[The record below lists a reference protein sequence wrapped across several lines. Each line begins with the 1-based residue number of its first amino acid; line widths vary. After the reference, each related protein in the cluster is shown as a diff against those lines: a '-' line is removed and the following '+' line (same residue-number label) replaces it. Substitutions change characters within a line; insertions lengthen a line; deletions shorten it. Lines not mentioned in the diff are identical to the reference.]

1 MQYLQKA
8 NGLSEHLLSLIND
21 ILDMS
26 RIEAGK
32 VELEEKTF
40 SLRQL
45 GNRLHDM
52 FVKSLEAKGVHYEV
66 NFDSLTVDYVVGDEL
81 RISQI
86 IINFISNA
94 VKFTSQGEV
103 TVTFRQMMA
112 KDGVLDLMV
121 CVHDTGIGMSSE
133 FINRIFRPFEQEN
146 AGTARKYGGT
156 GLGMAITDNLV
167 KLMGGE
173 IVVESMQG
181 KSLFLPCRRMPLWRI
196 FPQKKTV
203 REGKAPGAGISVKE
217 SDLLCVGAERNP
229 CPPWL

>member
-8 NGLSEHLLSLIND
+8 NELSEHLLSLIND

-26 RIEAGK
+26 RIEAEK

-86 IINFISNA
+86 IIN
-94 VKFTSQGEV
+94 
-103 TVTFRQMMA
+103 
-112 KDGVLDLMV
+112 
-121 CVHDTGIGMSSE
+121 
-133 FINRIFRPFEQEN
+133 
-146 AGTARKYGGT
+146 
-156 GLGMAITDNLV
+156 
-167 KLMGGE
+167 
-173 IVVESMQG
+173 SM
-181 KSLFLPCRRMPLWRI
+181 K
-196 FPQKKTV
+196 
-203 REGKAPGAGISVKE
+203 REP
-217 SDLLCVGAERNP
+217 
-229 CPPWL
+229 

>member
-8 NGLSEHLLSLIND
+8 NELSEHLLSLIND

-66 NFDSLTVDYVVGDEL
+66 NFDSLTVDYVVWDEL

-86 IINFISNA
+86 IIN
-94 VKFTSQGEV
+94 
-103 TVTFRQMMA
+103 
-112 KDGVLDLMV
+112 
-121 CVHDTGIGMSSE
+121 
-133 FINRIFRPFEQEN
+133 
-146 AGTARKYGGT
+146 
-156 GLGMAITDNLV
+156 
-167 KLMGGE
+167 
-173 IVVESMQG
+173 SM
-181 KSLFLPCRRMPLWRI
+181 K
-196 FPQKKTV
+196 
-203 REGKAPGAGISVKE
+203 REP
-217 SDLLCVGAERNP
+217 
-229 CPPWL
+229 